1 MEVEL
6 VSIITPCYN
15 SERFITETYRS
26 IKEQSYPNWEWI
38 IVDDC
43 STDDSVQTICSFNDE
58 RIKLIVQK
66 SNQGAASA
74 RNLALSKAKGRYIT
88 FIDSDDL
95 WLPKFLETT
104 INYLKNK
111 NESLVYTSYK
121 RVDENLKPLLEDFI
135 AIDKV
140 DYKRI
145 LYNCP
150 IPMLTS
156 VYDSSVMGIVEFP
169 KVELREDHAMWI
181 QLLKKIKYAR
191 AIEESFAI
199 YRIRENSVSR
209 NKFNIA
215 LRQYDVYRKFLKMN
229 FLQSSY
235 YTFFWAL
242 NGLKKYGKL

>member
-26 IKEQSYPNWEWI
+26 IKEQTYPNWEWI

-43 STDDSVQTICSFNDE
+43 STDDSVKIIRSFDDQRVNL
-58 RIKLIVQK
+58 LIQQ

-74 RNLALSKAKGRYIT
+74 RNLALSQAKGRYIT

-95 WLPKFLETT
+95 WLPGFLETT
-104 INYLKNK
+104 INYLNDN
-111 NESLVYTSYK
+111 NENLVYTSYK
-121 RVDENLKPLLEDFI
+121 RVDENLEPLLEDFI
-135 AIDKV
+135 AVDKV

-156 VYDSSVMGIVEFP
+156 VYDSSVIGIVKFP

-181 QLLKKIKYAR
+181 QLLNKIKYAR
-191 AIEESFAI
+191 AIEESLAI

-209 NKFNIA
+209 NKLNIA

-229 FLQSSY
+229 FLKSSY
-235 YTFFWAL
+235 YTFFWAI